1 MKLVF
6 AIGRG
11 ARLLKCPNPVP
22 DHFMKVIYL
31 VPVITFAFLT
41 GACEKQS
48 YSETRAFT
56 HHGGHGGHSGG
67 THEGEGEAG
76 AAHDK
81 PAGEKA
87 AGEKPAAH

>member
-1 MKLVF
+1 MKLAI

-11 ARLLKCPNPVP
+11 ARLLMSRPPAL
-22 DHFMKVIYL
+22 DLFMKVTLL
-31 VPVITFAFLT
+31 VSVITLAFLT

-56 HHGGHGGHSGG
+56 HHGSHGGHSGG
-67 THEGEGEAG
+67 THQTEGAAG

-81 PAGEKA
+81 PAA
-87 AGEKPAAH
+87 EKPAAH